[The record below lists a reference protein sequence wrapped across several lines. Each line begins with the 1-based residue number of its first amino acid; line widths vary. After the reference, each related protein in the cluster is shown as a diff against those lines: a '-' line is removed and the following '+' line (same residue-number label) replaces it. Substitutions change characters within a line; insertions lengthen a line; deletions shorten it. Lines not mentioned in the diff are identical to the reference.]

1 MTGFT
6 VLFRVAVIVFILE
19 GVIMLGFFLF
29 GPFSS
34 NIYTVVDAVILV
46 ALSSPLIFFIAIKP
60 YVKDR
65 TKELRNAE
73 ARFKELAEAASDWLW
88 EIDTAGRFTWQSES
102 GGETDGL
109 TIDELRGK
117 TREQLAGDLMSDEEW
132 LPYRNALQKHT
143 DFQKFE
149 MCYRG
154 SEGDVHYALLNGRA
168 LYDDFGAYIGH
179 RGSATDITERKKIEN
194 ILLNIAEGVSGA
206 TGKTFFDTLVEFL
219 ARAIDVDHA
228 FVGRL
233 SQNGELIKTVSF
245 FSKNKIADNFE
256 YLLKGSPCENIVG
269 KSLDIYEKN
278 VTELFP
284 EDTALKEMGIEGYAG
299 APLFDTLGRPL
310 GILVVLS
317 ETPLKLQEI
326 VQSLLLIFATRA
338 SSELEREMT
347 LEELKVSKEQ
357 AEYANRVKSEF
368 LANMSH
374 ELRTPLNSIIGF
386 SQMLEA
392 ETFGPLGSDENKEY
406 VEFIHKSGN
415 HLHRVI
421 GDILDLS
428 KIEAGEDNL
437 SVENI
442 DIREVIE
449 DCLVMIFGR
458 LPKKQLSFPVDI
470 QPGLPSLQADRLK
483 VIQIILNILSNAIK
497 FTPEGGEVKTE
508 VFVNEQAMLLIKV
521 QDTGAG
527 IAPQD
532 LARVLEPF
540 TQTGDTYTRS
550 HEGSGLGLALVK
562 SLTELH
568 GGTVNIE
575 SEVGVGT
582 TVTIALPQ
590 ERALAPED
598 KEDPQ
603 PKQLKC
609 PDSVSTDPN
618 KNLKDDLL

>member
-1 MTGFT
+1 
-6 VLFRVAVIVFILE
+6 
-19 GVIMLGFFLF
+19 MLGFFLF

-34 NIYTVVDAVILV
+34 NVFIVVDAVILV

-60 YVKDR
+60 YVNDR
-65 TKELRNAE
+65 TKELQNTE
-73 ARFKELAEAASDWLW
+73 ARFKELAESASDWLW
-88 EIDTAGRFTWQSES
+88 EIDTAGRFVWQSES

-109 TIDELRGK
+109 TFEELRGL
-117 TREQLAGDLMSDEEW
+117 TREELAGDMMTDEQW

-149 MCYRG
+149 LCYRG
-154 SEGDVHYALLNGRA
+154 SGGDAHYALLNGRA
-168 LYDDFGAYIGH
+168 LFDDVGTYLGH

-194 ILLNIAEGVSGA
+194 ILINIAEGVSGA

-219 ARAIDVDHA
+219 AKAIDVDHA

-233 SQNGELIKTVSF
+233 SENGELIKTVSF

-256 YLLKGSPCENIVG
+256 YQLKGSPCENIVG

-278 VTELFP
+278 VAEIFP
-284 EDTALKEMGIEGYAG
+284 EDVALTKMGIEGYAG
-299 APLFDTLGRPL
+299 APLLDTSGRPL

-338 SSELEREMT
+338 SAELEREMT

-392 ETFGPLGSDENKEY
+392 ETFGPLGSDENREY
-406 VEFIHKSGN
+406 VEFIHRSGN

-437 SVENI
+437 SEENI
-442 DIREVIE
+442 DIREMIE
-449 DCLVMIFGR
+449 DCFEMISGR
-458 LPKKQLSFPVDI
+458 FPKKQLSFPVDI

-483 VIQIILNILSNAIK
+483 VIQILLNILSNAIK
-497 FTPEGGEVKTE
+497 FTPAGGEIKTE
-508 VFVNEQAMLLIKV
+508 VFVNAEAMFLMRV
-521 QDTGAG
+521 SDTGVG
-527 IAPQD
+527 IAWQD
-532 LARVLEPF
+532 LARVFEPF
-540 TQTGDTYTRS
+540 AQTGDTYTRA

-568 GGTVNIE
+568 GGTVSIE

-582 TVTIALPQ
+582 TVTVKFPQ
-590 ERALAPED
+590 QRAMASADNDDL
-598 KEDPQ
+598 Q
-603 PKQLKC
+603 PKQLDC
-609 PDSVSTDPN
+609 FLQVESPPSSRDRV
-618 KNLKDDLL
+618 